1 MKLGTW
7 LDVSEDLHST
17 LQSALQHS
25 VDLATLA
32 ALCGQDYSN
41 F

>member
-1 MKLGTW
+1 MSVKIYIPHYNL
-7 LDVSEDLHST
+7 LCSID
-17 LQSALQHS
+17 

>member
-17 LQSALQHS
+17 LQSALQHRCWFGNPS
-25 VDLATLA
+25 CLVWTRL
-32 ALCGQDYSN
+32 